1 MPTVY
6 GGMAAMVS
14 HAPTNRGLPSPT
26 ETAVWEGIAALCLL
40 GALGTAWWLL
50 RACVIGGS
58 EGLRG
63 RRLGGWKSVRWD
75 EVSDYYEQL
84 PTQIQRNSGKSS
96 VAAVSV
102 VEASFCKFGVTNLWS
117 HAEAL
122 RSLVEQNAVQSRAA
136 RWEIKGTRVF
146 DPWPR
151 LFDYDTLE
159 NRWAP
164 RIWLKLFLIF
174 VVYLLVR
181 PALQLGVMA
190 GLVGWTMTLVTA
202 GLYLLL
208 IGSIGL
214 IFLFPLAQYRAA
226 EQRKAERV
234 TVNLHG
240 IVSEDGLQRVE
251 AAWSDVTG
259 YHTVY
264 GQGIAARYAVET
276 HQGEFDFLPSIGNAA
291 LLRTII
297 QRFAAEAAGHEWDS
311 RVDVNALGGESARW
325 SGGEVG
331 VGARVYHYRNRV
343 YRVSLLLPLA
353 CCLLCGLLAFLTW
366 QGLLPGGNML
376 YQLILGA
383 ANGAAALLGCAA
395 YHICRIE
402 SDADGLTQFTLL
414 GKRRLRWTQIENY
427 FLTKEQGGVVV
438 GHGESI
444 QFKALVAGYEELQG
458 EIIRQATE
466 CGGKLWECRTTKT
479 RSNDWQRGR
488 TGPK

>member
-1 MPTVY
+1 
-6 GGMAAMVS
+6 MVS
-14 HAPTNRGLPSPT
+14 HAPTNQGLPSPT

-58 EGLRG
+58 DGLRG
-63 RRLGGWKSVRWD
+63 RQAGGWKSVRWD

-84 PTQIQRNSGKSS
+84 PTQIQRSSGKSS
-96 VAAVSV
+96 VAAVSII
-102 VEASFCKFGVTNLWS
+102 EASFCKFGVTNLWS

-122 RSLVEQNAVQSRAA
+122 RDLVEQNAVQSRATQ
-136 RWEIKGTRVF
+136 WEIKGTRAF

-174 VVYLLVR
+174 VMYLLVR

-190 GLVGWTMTLVTA
+190 GLVGWTMTLITA

-226 EQRKAERV
+226 EQRKAERITADLYGV
-234 TVNLHG
+234 AF
-240 IVSEDGLQRVE
+240 EDGARRLE
-251 AAWSDVTG
+251 AAWPDVTG

-264 GQGIAARYAVET
+264 GQGITVRYAVET
-276 HQGEFDFLPSIGNAA
+276 HWGDFDFLPSIGNAA

-311 RVDVNALGGESARW
+311 LVDANTLGGEAARW
-325 SGGEVG
+325 SGGKAGSGKRRFHYQTRANRALLFGGG
-331 VGARVYHYRNRV
+331 VLGF
-343 YRVSLLLPLA
+343 VSLFLSVISVLGWLPGTSPPLPLA
-353 CCLLCGLLAFLTW
+353 FGSSIGWILLLVLGWRGYKQNAVFVSNEGLSQRTLTGSRSIPWEQIRNYTLGQEGGGTVAGRTETIKFSSQIVGCEELKEEIARCAVGCGGTW
-366 QGLLPGGNML
+366 EKPTK
-376 YQLILGA
+376 IV
-383 ANGAAALLGCAA
+383 
-395 YHICRIE
+395 
-402 SDADGLTQFTLL
+402 SDARRR
-414 GKRRLRWTQIENY
+414 GKIT
-427 FLTKEQGGVVV
+427 
-438 GHGESI
+438 
-444 QFKALVAGYEELQG
+444 
-458 EIIRQATE
+458 
-466 CGGKLWECRTTKT
+466 
-479 RSNDWQRGR
+479 
-488 TGPK
+488 PK